1 MLLKQYLLVNYY
13 RRNNLYLYK
22 KLDKNNPQKLLDE
35 IYNYMKT
42 INNLSFD
49 FESDIN
55 EANKPQE

>member
-13 RRNNLYLYK
+13 RRNNLYLFK
-22 KLDKNNPQKLLDE
+22 KLDKNNPKKLLDE

-49 FESDIN
+49 FKSDIN